1 MACVDD
7 EGGGGH
13 PGLLPGLT
21 PSLRSST
28 PADAGAFPQLI
39 FTRSRMPRTS
49 AEGPGSSVVAG
60 IVVTMLI
67 DLLFPPR
74 CPGCGTGGVRLCAR
88 CPAVFGMPK
97 RVPGVGPP
105 VFALAAYGGAARE
118 LVLAFKERGR
128 RELAVVFG
136 ALVAAAV
143 PRLPGV
149 RSGAGPEPWLVPA
162 PSRAS
167 AARARGGSHVLR
179 MARASGFSTAPALAF
194 TSGVRDSVRLDAA
207 SRQANLAGRV
217 RLVPDRLPPPGTP
230 LVLLD
235 DVVTTGSTAR
245 ACVSVLKAAGF
256 GVPAVLALTTARRT
270 HPHG

>member
-1 MACVDD
+1 
-7 EGGGGH
+7 
-13 PGLLPGLT
+13 
-21 PSLRSST
+21 
-28 PADAGAFPQLI
+28 
-39 FTRSRMPRTS
+39 
-49 AEGPGSSVVAG
+49 
-60 IVVTMLI
+60 MLI
-67 DLLFPPR
+67 NLLFPPR
-74 CPGCGTGGVRLCAR
+74 CPGCGAWGARACAR
-88 CPAVFGMPK
+88 CLALFGPPV

-128 RELAVVFG
+128 RELAAVFG

-149 RSGAGPEPWLVPA
+149 GPDPWLVPA

-167 AARARGGSHVLR
+167 AARARGGSHVLGV
-179 MARASGFSTAPALAF
+179 ARASGFSAAPALAF
-194 TSGVRDSVRLDAA
+194 ARGVRDSAALDAA
-207 SRQANLAGRV
+207 SRHANLAGRV
-217 RLVPDRLPPPGTP
+217 RLVPECLPPPKTP
-230 LVLLD
+230 VVLLD

-256 GVPAVLALTTARRT
+256 GVPAVLTLTTARGS

>member
-1 MACVDD
+1 MV
-7 EGGGGH
+7 GH
-13 PGLLPGLT
+13 
-21 PSLRSST
+21 
-28 PADAGAFPQLI
+28 
-39 FTRSRMPRTS
+39 
-49 AEGPGSSVVAG
+49 
-60 IVVTMLI
+60 MLI
-67 DLLFPPR
+67 DLLFPVR
-74 CPGCGTGGVRLCAR
+74 CPGCGVWGVRVCDR
-88 CPAVFGMPK
+88 CLALFGLPK

-128 RELAVVFG
+128 RELAAVFG

-149 RSGAGPEPWLVPA
+149 GPDPWLVPA

-179 MARASGFSTAPALAF
+179 MARASDFSAVPALAF
-194 TSGVRDSVRLDAA
+194 TRGVRDSVRLDAE
-207 SRQANLAGRV
+207 SRRVNLAGRV
-217 RLVPDRLPPPGTP
+217 RLVPDCLPPPGAP
-230 LVLLD
+230 VVLLD

-256 GVPAVLALTTARRT
+256 GVPAVLTLTTARRT